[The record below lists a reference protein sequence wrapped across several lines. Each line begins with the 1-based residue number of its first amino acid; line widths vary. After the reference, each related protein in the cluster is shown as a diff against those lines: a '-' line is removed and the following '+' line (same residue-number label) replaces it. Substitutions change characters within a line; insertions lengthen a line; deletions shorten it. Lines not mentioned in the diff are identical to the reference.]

1 MKQAEIQMDEDTE
14 SENGR
19 GKKTI
24 TTQTSRKLMSKRTKN
39 NKHKLN
45 RETDIMLIV
54 LSFSILI
61 SQLPCAVAWYL
72 IYYRNILQ
80 STDSYDWT
88 YMAARTPIILYIL
101 RLVEIV
107 YFSLNFFF
115 YITLSPT
122 LRREINS
129 YIRSYKLMG
138 LFKRNNTSSSSLIK
152 QSKKLDKNEK
162 NVFEKKNLL
171 QVPSV
176 KFGINTGEKTCKYN
190 YTSSQNHSYSYEN
203 ENPVDPTTKSND
215 NNNEYFDF
223 VHKLRSITPKSQE
236 NVDVQT
242 VVTSPSSPP
251 PQSVLPAVKIY
262 IVDNVDGENMR
273 IIDS

>member
-1 MKQAEIQMDEDTE
+1 
-14 SENGR
+14 
-19 GKKTI
+19 
-24 TTQTSRKLMSKRTKN
+24 
-39 NKHKLN
+39 
-45 RETDIMLIV
+45 
-54 LSFSILI
+54 
-61 SQLPCAVAWYL
+61 
-72 IYYRNILQ
+72 
-80 STDSYDWT
+80 
-88 YMAARTPIILYIL
+88 
-101 RLVEIV
+101 
-107 YFSLNFFF
+107 
-115 YITLSPT
+115 
-122 LRREINS
+122 
-129 YIRSYKLMG
+129 MG

-236 NVDVQT
+236 NVDIQT